1 MDWFNMTY
9 ELTMKCGHKEK
20 VSIKGPKKFKEEQA
34 NHLQKYDVCNK
45 CKGERNEVK

>member
-1 MDWFNMTY
+1 MTY

-34 NHLQKYDVCNK
+34 NYLQKFDICRK
-45 CKGERNEVK
+45 CKEEVNASKTN